1 MASNTNMERQQGK
14 GTDRRHGGDV
24 PAESCDILKHL
35 LPAAVASSQDG
46 EQAVCEGLASEQEA
60 TERRRSGVSEPRH
73 NSSPSAYQRPI
84 DELPR
89 LNFQI
94 PRKNKE
100 RKALFQYLSQ
110 GSREFQDIVKI
121 LSSCYRDASSAGT
134 FTYTKARLVH
144 SELLEKDFIEK
155 RRELKQDGRTDKELV
170 ESYCFLLPDPA
181 KLHWI
186 CEKGLSVGHARI
198 TTLGNPAMGVY
209 LSKYSDLL
217 QINPFD
223 LGATGDIIIFK
234 VMKGKV
240 KSIYENMSKNLLD
253 PTPKFDCHVSKNA
266 ARVTSL
272 LSYRA
277 FELTQQYFYEYS
289 FDDIKYRPRHVCP
302 YAVVSFLYKGKEPTP
317 PPKPTVPLRSNCSIS
332 EGNKARSSYTVWSGQ
347 LLNGG
352 RLVYQIGLRS
362 STRPF
367 LPFKLPEKL
376 EIGTVMNLDQVKR
389 KIPAVLFSWD
399 TYSGTREVLK
409 SGMYCSLFEVV
420 DKSKHGN
427 SLSALLHKLERER
440 MVRLPSYWP
449 FVCPEQRGL
458 NVFTA
463 QMVNPN
469 DVMVFFG
476 LCVAERRGGWTR
488 CLQALFVFQESRGPL
503 QPDSQQPPIMP
514 QLDTFVP
521 ALHYALMKV
530 RSNPPV
536 DLGAGVE
543 RQARDYLS
551 SRDEGKVR
559 QYYMNEYK
567 QNLDEREKLH
577 AAPKQRHNLE
587 GYLRSYIYRPNVY
600 LLAVVQARE
609 MVESLRRAPE
619 YSPVSDW
626 EGSDGQGHPP
636 EHKHGGAAAAGGA
649 QAQANGAHG
658 APLSQADNDPEKM
671 RELLKLIHMWKRNEG
686 EARQVGAGAGV
697 GVATGEGQGEAAWET
712 RGLKRKLEE
721 ETAANT
727 FKYLRRTSLDNGE
740 HVRDD
745 EGQSPPSLS
754 AVMNCMGIRDTDLR
768 KDKSR
773 SATRLMEM
781 LATFNKAR
789 KSSGVGPPDG
799 PASPEVGGGARTGEG
814 HELADVPRYDTM
826 IKLGLPAR
834 CDIDLR
840 NRGDDEEGQ
849 DDQDRADY
857 LEEQTAG
864 SMSSLE
870 VFSPCSSNEQH
881 RGTELLG
888 EGQMPWFL
896 IPITGIKS
904 EKYCLR
910 EEDDPKDPR
919 FLQAPAGP
927 NYTPL
932 EKSHNSLSEALED
945 SYMGMGGGGQAE
957 MDDEGVE
964 EVVRDGCLGEGSAP
978 PLLRGQEGPPSAV
991 DSIIDEALG
1000 HFSAEMHGIL
1010 REEQVYY
1017 RPAGSELGAM
1027 APPVGQRQQQD
1038 LWAPGMAFSEY
1049 ISHYNSPVHIQSYVT
1064 TLCERMSHLIHPEPT
1079 PTPVDADPLLPSPAH
1094 ALIVP
1099 GPPPVPIAA
1108 HSLVSVSASASVHTP
1123 VPVSV
1128 SAPVAQSHAHLGP
1141 TSAPS
1146 PALEPAPSSSPC
1158 PANPRASP
1166 HHRQPTHSLPRPGSA
1181 KEGLPQALK
1190 PLQPQLQQGQHRKS
1204 SRQEGGAV
1212 PGART
1217 TGSVEPVSVVMAA
1230 EAAPVPAL
1238 DPTPGSG
1245 PTSIS
1250 SLISQLKPEVF
1261 SSLVEIIKDVQKNA
1275 VKFYIHSQEQESNVC
1290 QEIKE
1295 YLMRLGN
1302 VECDPQAFLESK
1314 NNLDKLLII
1323 IQNEDIAA
1331 HVHKIPAL
1339 VSLKKL
1345 PSVSFAGVDSLD
1357 DVKNHTYNELF
1368 VSGGFI
1374 VSDEFVLNPDFIT
1387 HGRTDDVAVSRFS
1400 LFHTERLHAFLKFLE
1415 EQKTPESL
1423 WQWKV
1428 HCKTQKKLKELGRF
1442 HEPPLGWS
1450 QPHSAVRV
1458 AKPPDLVGRLR
1469 RVHRV
1474 HRRGGVDRK
1483 VGTRTRTPGFNM
1495 WEIRLLGWLSC
1506 LVSPLLNSDA
1516 LSLLNLLTTYQ
1527 KRHLVEF
1534 LPYHECDAPSRPA
1547 PDLDCLV
1554 RLQAHHTQH
1563 RHIIFLTE
1571 RRFEMFPH
1579 YSSNGIVIASI
1590 DDIMNS
1596 FPSLIGFHDIK
1607 QEPLTTLDNHPPPVP
1622 PTGAADTCRRCA
1634 PQDLQPMPKDECVE
1648 EEDMSLDS
1656 EDDSP
1661 VIEEPVAQL
1670 QDPTL
1675 PPPLPKSQEFRPPL
1689 PNQDQPE
1696 VPTSSTHMPLDFEAL
1711 KSAISQFKASAGL
1724 QRPPVD
1730 FEVGGGSSPGEFG
1743 VNPHQSFL
1751 CPSSLRPPYPATS
1764 IGYVGPAMV
1773 AFPGSP
1779 CGMSQ
1784 ESSVALPLGHQLSL
1798 AQEEALPAVT
1808 LSPHPLPPFSLCASQ
1823 DRTSC
1828 DANATGNTNANAMP
1842 GAASST
1848 SLSHQG
1854 QGAMATTCYLG
1865 MGVAGDTGQGQL
1877 TGWGHLGGVSSAC
1890 GTPTSQ
1896 DDGATLAL
1904 GPTLEAHPPANR
1916 GGITPT
1922 PGSGNSASGTPN
1934 SQGGGTTP
1942 SSVTVTQGGAK
1953 TGTNNTTSGGGGGG
1967 STPSSQGS
1975 LTPGPPGKP
1984 AEKASTARGGAL
1996 LPLPRPHPLPHPH
2009 PQGPGSVNG
2018 RGRGTGGPPQFD
2030 VGNRAGAVAMGYR
2043 GLPPS
2048 RPRPRGCRERGGA
2061 CVRGYPHGRGRGVP
2075 QGGGYYTDFTQ
2086 DTYIS
2091 WGDEYAPQGDTFH
2104 THRDGYNGW

>member
-317 PPKPTVPLRSNCSIS
+317 PPKPTAPLRSNCSIS

-440 MVRLPSYWP
+440 MVLVNPLLDKGFLFLLSS
-449 FVCPEQRGL
+449 
-458 NVFTA
+458 A

-469 DVMVFFG
+469 
-476 LCVAERRGGWTR
+476 ERRGGWTR
-488 CLQALFVFQESRGPL
+488 CLQALFVFQESRGVTKLSSRRPVSHEPL

-697 GVATGEGQGEAAWET
+697 GAATGEGQGEAAWET

-773 SATRLMEM
+773 NATRLMEM

-789 KSSGVGPPDG
+789 KSSGAGPPDG

-840 NRGDDEEGQ
+840 HRGDDEEGQ

-919 FLQAPAGP
+919 FLQTPAGP

-945 SYMGMGGGGQAE
+945 SYMGMGGGGEAE

-1079 PTPVDADPLLPSPAH
+1079 PTPWTPILSYPPRLMPSSRPALLPSPLL
-1094 ALIVP
+1094 LIP
-1099 GPPPVPIAA
+1099 
-1108 HSLVSVSASASVHTP
+1108 SLRFLP
-1123 VPVSV
+1123 CLL
-1128 SAPVAQSHAHLGP
+1128 AQSHAHLGP

-1146 PALEPAPSSSPC
+1146 PTLEPAPASSPC

-1166 HHRQPTHSLPRPGSA
+1166 HHRQPSHSLPRPGSA

-1217 TGSVEPVSVVMAA
+1217 TGSAEPVSVVTAA
-1230 EAAPVPAL
+1230 EAAPVPVPAL
-1238 DPTPGSG
+1238 DPAPGSG

-1387 HGRTDDVAVSRFS
+1387 H
-1400 LFHTERLHAFLKFLE
+1400 ERLHAFLKFLE

-1428 HCKTQKKLKELGRF
+1428 HCKTQKKLKELGR
-1442 HEPPLGWS
+1442 
-1450 QPHSAVRV
+1450 
-1458 AKPPDLVGRLR
+1458 
-1469 RVHRV
+1469 
-1474 HRRGGVDRK
+1474 
-1483 VGTRTRTPGFNM
+1483 
-1495 WEIRLLGWLSC
+1495 
-1506 LVSPLLNSDA
+1506 LNSDA

-1622 PTGAADTCRRCA
+1622 PTV
-1634 PQDLQPMPKDECVE
+1634 PKDECVE

-1656 EDDSP
+1656 EDESP

-1724 QRPPVD
+1724 QQPPVD

-1808 LSPHPLPPFSLCASQ
+1808 LSPHPLPPFSLCPSQ

-1828 DANATGNTNANAMP
+1828 DANATGNTNANATP

-1848 SLSHQG
+1848 PLSHQG
-1854 QGAMATTCYLG
+1854 QGAMVTTCYLG

-1877 TGWGHLGGVSSAC
+1877 AGWGHLGGVSSAC

-2018 RGRGTGGPPQFD
+2018 RGRGTGVPPQFD

-2091 WGDEYAPQGDTFH
+2091 WGDEYAPKGDNFH